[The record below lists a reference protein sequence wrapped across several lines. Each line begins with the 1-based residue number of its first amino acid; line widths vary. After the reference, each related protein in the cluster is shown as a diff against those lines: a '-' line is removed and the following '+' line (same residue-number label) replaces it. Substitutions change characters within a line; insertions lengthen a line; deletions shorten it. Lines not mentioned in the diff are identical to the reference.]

1 MLSDAKIRKLKPT
14 DNCTPARP
22 DKHSDQQGLQLLI
35 RSSGTKTW
43 ISAYRFDGKQQKT
56 TLGTYPHMG
65 LAEERI
71 ANANIKSLMASG
83 INPKNKKRQDKI
95 ANEQAKMFNDYA
107 LEWLEERE
115 RNVKPRTYQQDYN
128 RMHKDLY
135 LALKALL

>member
-22 DKHSDQQGLQLLI
+22 DKYSDQQGLQLLI

-83 INPKNKKRQDKI
+83 INPKNK
-95 ANEQAKMFNDYA
+95 NAKTS
-107 LEWLEERE
+107 L
-115 RNVKPRTYQQDYN
+115 
-128 RMHKDLY
+128 RMSK
-135 LALKALL
+135 LKCSMIMRLNG